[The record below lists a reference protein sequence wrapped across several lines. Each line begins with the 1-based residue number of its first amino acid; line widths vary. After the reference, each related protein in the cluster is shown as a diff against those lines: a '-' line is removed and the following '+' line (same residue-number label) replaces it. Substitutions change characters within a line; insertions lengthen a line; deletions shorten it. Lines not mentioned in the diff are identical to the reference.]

1 MIRHMKRIKMT
12 RIESGVVAKAIPV
25 IIPPWIIAAI
35 INLFPHLVLIFVLII
50 QFASA
55 LVNIDIEHCR
65 AA

>member
-25 IIPPWIIAAI
+25 IIPHWIIAAI

-50 QFASA
+50 
-55 LVNIDIEHCR
+55 
-65 AA
+65 